1 MTGDLLQGLLQAIQP
16 SSLLATGVGCLLGL
30 VSGMIPGMT
39 ISAAMIIVLPLTFVL
54 DPNVSIGL
62 FLGLY
67 AGGMLGGSFSA
78 ILLNIPGTPSA
89 AATALDGYPLVARG
103 QAGRA
108 LGMAVSASFCGGL
121 FSALCLFL
129 IAPRLADLALQ
140 FRSAD
145 LFSLVFLGL
154 TIICSFASRSWIK
167 GLLSAV
173 IGLAIVTVGQ
183 DPVMGTARFTF
194 GDTNL
199 LSGVHFLTALIG
211 LFAIPQLI
219 ENLRGSSPGAAERP
233 IEPGRLGGP
242 DRPAARGGPDRLS
255 GGRLAG
261 PGEVDA
267 AAPAA
272 GTLEIRKLLPAA
284 ADLRRIRL
292 PVGIG
297 SAVGTFLGILPGA
310 GGPIAAF
317 ISYDYAKKT
326 TRRGDRFG
334 RGAVEGVAAPEAA
347 NNAVTGGAL
356 IPMMTLGIPGDP
368 VTAILI
374 GALLAHGLAPGP
386 LLFVEQADF
395 AYGLMFSFFWANV
408 FNLLIALAGLR
419 LLVKVVAAPRTLLMP
434 AVAILCVVGAW
445 SLRNSLFDVYVMFGF
460 GLLGIGMK
468 WLDMPV
474 VPLLLALVLG
484 RQLEENLRIA
494 LTGSQGDIS
503 VFFTSPFSALFL
515 GLSVVSVI
523 WSIAG
528 ARRQRAPR
536 PSKSPGQR

>member
-16 SSLLATGVGCLLGL
+16 SSLLATGAGCLLGL
-30 VSGMIPGMT
+30 VAGMIPGMT

-129 IAPRLADLALQ
+129 IAPRLADLALR

-219 ENLRGSSPGAAERP
+219 ENLRDHGPGGRGSPNGPGSAVSFGRPGAP
-233 IEPGRLGGP
+233 
-242 DRPAARGGPDRLS
+242 
-255 GGRLAG
+255 GGRDG
-261 PGEVDA
+261 SGSN
-267 AAPAA
+267 A
-272 GTLEIRKLLPAA
+272 GTAPGTGAIGFRKLLPAIE
-284 ADLRRIRL
+284 DLRRIRL
-292 PVGIG
+292 PVAIG

-326 TRRGDRFG
+326 TRRGKRFG

-419 LLVKVVAAPRTLLMP
+419 LLVKVVAAPRALLMP

-460 GLLGIGMK
+460 GLLGIAMK

-494 LTGSQGDIS
+494 LTGSQGDVT
-503 VFFTSPFSALFL
+503 VFLTSPFSALFL

-523 WSIAG
+523 WSIVG
-528 ARRQRAPR
+528 ARRQRAP
-536 PSKSPGQR
+536 

>member
-16 SSLLATGVGCLLGL
+16 ASLAATGTGCLLGI
-30 VSGMIPGMT
+30 VAGMIPGMT

-194 GDTNL
+194 GDPNL

-219 ENLRGSSPGAAERP
+219 ENLRGN
-233 IEPGRLGGP
+233 GRGGGNGLGGP
-242 DRPAARGGPDRLS
+242 GGAGSPGS
-255 GGRLAG
+255 QGGRDG
-261 PGEVDA
+261 T
-267 AAPAA
+267 APAA
-272 GTLEIRKLLPAA
+272 GAIELRKLLPAF

-317 ISYDYAKKT
+317 ISYDYAKKAT
-326 TRRGDRFG
+326 GRGDRFG
-334 RGAVEGVAAPEAA
+334 QGAVEGVAAPEAA

-386 LLFVEQADF
+386 LLFVERADF

-460 GLLGIGMK
+460 GLLGLAMK

-515 GLSVVSVI
+515 GLSVVSVV
-523 WSIAG
+523 WSIVG
-528 ARRQRAPR
+528 TRRQRAP
-536 PSKSPGQR
+536 

>member
-1 MTGDLLQGLLQAIQP
+1 MTGDLLQGLLGAIQP
-16 SSLLATGVGCLLGL
+16 ASLAATGAGCLLGI
-30 VSGMIPGMT
+30 VAGMIPGMT

-173 IGLAIVTVGQ
+173 IGLAIVTIGQ

-219 ENLRGSSPGAAERP
+219 ENLRGNGPGGRGSPGA
-233 IEPGRLGGP
+233 
-242 DRPAARGGPDRLS
+242 RGGYGAS
-255 GGRLAG
+255 GSSNG
-261 PGEVDA
+261 
-267 AAPAA
+267 AAPGA
-272 GTLEIRKLLPAA
+272 GTLGFRNLLPSLP
-284 ADLRRIRL
+284 DLRRIRL

-326 TRRGDRFG
+326 TRRQERFG

-386 LLFVEQADF
+386 LLFVERADF

-419 LLVKVVAAPRTLLMP
+419 LLVKVVAAPRALLMP

-445 SLRNSLFDVYVMFGF
+445 SLRNSLFDVYVMFAF
-460 GLLGIGMK
+460 GLLGLAMK

-494 LTGSQGDIS
+494 LTGSQGDIT
-503 VFFTSPFSALFL
+503 VFITSPFSALFL
-515 GLSVVSVI
+515 GLSVVSVV

-528 ARRQRAPR
+528 ARRQRAP
-536 PSKSPGQR
+536 